1 MQYVRLIKS
10 VPSQQTYITRDLEII
25 IPKGGETSKLVY
37 AQSFGIKKKPD
48 PFELVISYK
57 TTS

>member
-37 AQSFGIKKKPD
+37 AQSFGIKKNQT
-48 PFELVISYK
+48 LLN
-57 TTS
+57 